1 MIDLDEDNEVGES
14 ANNAPPQAVT
24 DPDFYSRFGTDEE
37 SLLAKFARWR
47 RKLDGHYSEW
57 LSEAK
62 ECFDLVAGRQW
73 TDNEIS
79 EMEEK
84 LRIPTTFNRIQPT
97 IDAVAGAE
105 IQGRQQ
111 IQYFPREVGDSA
123 VSEILTQGAE
133 YEMGECDGN
142 EEDSDAFR
150 DCLICGVGVTET
162 RPDTVNG
169 EVSIICDRIDPLE
182 ILFDPGNRKACF
194 ADARFLKREKHMD
207 EEEFEELW
215 PGFSPTGDENDG
227 KRVTVVDPRVRYT
240 HGELGDNDKG
250 DVVVCEWQWYEN
262 ETTHLAAIEGKIVT
276 LTTDEHAEALEANP
290 NLDAVKQS
298 RRVYYRAFTNGPQI
312 MEVEEIYVGD
322 FTYKAITG
330 KRDRNK
336 GTFYGL
342 VRPMKD
348 PQKFANKFFSQI
360 LHIINSNAKGGVMVE
375 EGAVEDI
382 RNFEASYA
390 QADAITWVNDGA
402 LQGTNP
408 RIIQKQA
415 PAYPQGSDRMMQTSV
430 DAIRDVTGVSQEMLG
445 LADRDQPGVLEQQ
458 RKQQTYGILAAFFD
472 ARRRYMKLKGRLLL
486 KLIQKYLPADKL
498 VRIVGEDGS
507 PQYVPLALEKD
518 TMEYDIV
525 VDEAPASPN
534 QKVQTFQMLTQLMP
548 LFSNADL
555 PASFWAEMAKYSPL
569 PAGLSAKLAKIITD
583 QEKQQEAAEQAQAP
597 MKQAAEQLQMQG
609 AQADVADKAA
619 GAQLKQAQAAEH
631 AGAAQTDPVETDS
644 AARLNAARVAEIENR
659 IVNDLSNR
667 TKTQEEYS

>member
-1 MIDLDEDNEVGES
+1 
-14 ANNAPPQAVT
+14 
-24 DPDFYSRFGTDEE
+24 
-37 SLLAKFARWR
+37 
-47 RKLDGHYSEW
+47 
-57 LSEAK
+57 
-62 ECFDLVAGRQW
+62 
-73 TDNEIS
+73 
-79 EMEEK
+79 
-84 LRIPTTFNRIQPT
+84 
-97 IDAVAGAE
+97 
-105 IQGRQQ
+105 
-111 IQYFPREVGDSA
+111 
-123 VSEILTQGAE
+123 
-133 YEMGECDGN
+133 
-142 EEDSDAFR
+142 
-150 DCLICGVGVTET
+150 
-162 RPDTVNG
+162 
-169 EVSIICDRIDPLE
+169 
-182 ILFDPGNRKACF
+182 
-194 ADARFLKREKHMD
+194 
-207 EEEFEELW
+207 
-215 PGFSPTGDENDG
+215 
-227 KRVTVVDPRVRYT
+227 
-240 HGELGDNDKG
+240 
-250 DVVVCEWQWYEN
+250 
-262 ETTHLAAIEGKIVT
+262 
-276 LTTDEHAEALEANP
+276 EHAEALEANP

-312 MEVEEIYVGD
+312 MEVEEIDVGD

-534 QKVQTFQMLTQLMP
+534 QKVQTFRMLTQLMP

-609 AQADVADKAA
+609 AQADV
-619 GAQLKQAQAAEH
+619 
-631 AGAAQTDPVETDS
+631 
-644 AARLNAARVAEIENR
+644 
-659 IVNDLSNR
+659 
-667 TKTQEEYS
+667 

>member
-14 ANNAPPQAVT
+14 TNNAPPQAVVN
-24 DPDFYSRFGTDEE
+24 DDYYGRFGSDEDD
-37 SLLAKFARWR
+37 LLAKFGRWQKR
-47 RKLDGHYSEW
+47 LDGHYSEW
-57 LSEAK
+57 LEEAK

-84 LRIPTTFNRIQPT
+84 LRVPTTFNRIQPT

-111 IQYFPREVGDSA
+111 VQYFPREVGDSA

-162 RPDTVNG
+162 RPETING
-169 EVSIICDRIDPLE
+169 DVSIVCDRIDPLE
-182 ILFDPGNRKACF
+182 VLFDPGNRKACF
-194 ADARFLKREKHMD
+194 SDARYLRREKHMS

-215 PGFSPTGDENDG
+215 PGFAPAGDDNDG

-250 DVVVCEWQWYEN
+250 DVKVCEWQWYEN
-262 ETTHLAAIEGKIVT
+262 ETTYLAAINGEIVT
-276 LTTDEHAEALEANP
+276 MAAKEHHEAMEANP
-290 NLDAVKQS
+290 ALDAVKQS
-298 RRVYYRAFTNGPQI
+298 RRVFYKAFTNGSQI
-312 MEVEEIYVGD
+312 MEVEEIEVGD

-382 RNFEASYA
+382 RNFEDSYA
-390 QADAITWVNDGA
+390 QADAITWLKDGA
-402 LQGTNP
+402 LSAE
-408 RIIQKQA
+408 RIQQKTA

-486 KLIQKYLPADKL
+486 RLIQRYLPADKL

-507 PQYVPLALEKD
+507 PQYVPLALSKD
-518 TMEYDIV
+518 VAEYDIV

-534 QKVQTFQMLTQLMP
+534 QKMQTFQMLTQLMP

-583 QEKQQEAAEQAQAP
+583 QEKQQEAAAQAQAP
-597 MKQAAEQLQMQG
+597 MQQAAEQLQMQG

-619 GAQLKQAQAAEH
+619 TAQLKQAQAAEH
-631 AGAAQTDPVETDS
+631 ATAAQTDPSKTVSD
-644 AARLNAARVAEIENR
+644 ARLNDARIAEIENR
-659 IVNDLSNR
+659 IVNDLSAR
-667 TKTQEEYS
+667 TNTQEDFQ

>member
-14 ANNAPPQAVT
+14 TNNAPPQAIVN
-24 DPDFYSRFGTDEE
+24 DDYYNRFGSDED
-37 SLLAKFARWR
+37 SLLAKFGRWQK
-47 RKLDGHYSEW
+47 KLDGHYSEW
-57 LSEAK
+57 LEEAK

-84 LRIPTTFNRIQPT
+84 LRVPTTFNRIQPT

-162 RPDTVNG
+162 RPETLDG
-169 EVSIICDRIDPLE
+169 DVSIICDRIDPLE
-182 ILFDPGNRKACF
+182 VLFDPGNRKACF
-194 ADARFLKREKHMD
+194 ADARYLKREKHMD

-215 PGFSPTGDENDG
+215 PGFAPAGDDNEG

-250 DVVVCEWQWYEN
+250 DVKVCEWQWYEN
-262 ETTHLAAIEGKIVT
+262 EPMYRAAIMGQIVD
-276 LTTDEHAEALEANP
+276 LTADEHAEALEMDP
-290 NLDAVKQS
+290 SLDAVKQS
-298 RRVYYRAFTNGPQI
+298 RRVYYRAFTNGSQI
-312 MEVEEIYVGD
+312 MEVEEIEIGD

-382 RNFEASYA
+382 RNFESSYA

-402 LQGTNP
+402 VTAG

-486 KLIQKYLPADKL
+486 KLIQRYLPADKL
-498 VRIVGEDGS
+498 VRIVGQDGS

-534 QKVQTFQMLTQLMP
+534 QKMQTFQMLTQLMP

-583 QEKQQEAAEQAQAP
+583 QEKQEQEAAQQQAP

-609 AQADVADKAA
+609 AQADVADKTA
-619 GAQLKQAQAAEH
+619 GAQLKQAQAQEH
-631 AGAAQTDPVETDS
+631 ATAAQTDPAETVS
-644 AARLNAARVAEIENR
+644 VARLNAARIAEIENR
-659 IVNDLSNR
+659 IVNDLDQR
-667 TKTQEEYS
+667 TRNDGEAS

>member
-14 ANNAPPQAVT
+14 GNNAPPQAVT
-24 DPDFYSRFGTDEE
+24 DPDFYSRFGADEE
-37 SLLAKFARWR
+37 SLLAKFARWQ

-57 LSEAK
+57 LQEAK

-84 LRIPTTFNRIQPT
+84 LRVPTTFNRIQPT

-162 RPDTVNG
+162 RPDTING
-169 EVSIICDRIDPLE
+169 DVSIICDRIDPLE
-182 ILFDPGNRKACF
+182 VLFDPGNRKACF
-194 ADARFLKREKHMD
+194 ADARYLKREKHMD

-215 PGFSPTGDENDG
+215 PGFSPTGDENEG

-250 DVVVCEWQWYEN
+250 DVKVCEWQWYEN
-262 ETTHLAAIEGKIVT
+262 ETTYLAAIGPEVIS
-276 LTTDEHAEALEANP
+276 LSADEHDEMLETNP
-290 NLDAVKQS
+290 QLDAVKQS

-312 MEVEEIYVGD
+312 MEVEEIDVGD

-375 EGAVEDI
+375 EGAVSDI
-382 RNFEASYA
+382 RNFETSYA
-390 QADAITWVNDGA
+390 QADAITWVEDGSISA
-402 LQGTNP
+402 G

-486 KLIQKYLPADKL
+486 KLMQKYLPADKL
-498 VRIVGEDGS
+498 IRIVGEDGS
-507 PQYVPLALEKD
+507 PQYVQFALSKEVS
-518 TMEYDIV
+518 EYDII

-534 QKVQTFQMLTQLMP
+534 QKIQTFQMLTQLMP
-548 LFSNADL
+548 LLSNADFG
-555 PASFWAEMAKYSPL
+555 AAIWAKIVKYSPL
-569 PAGLSAKLAKIITD
+569 PAGLSSELAKAMMD
-583 QEKQQEAAEQAQAP
+583 QEKQEQEAAQAKAP
-597 MKQAAEQLQMQG
+597 MQQAAQQLQMQG
-609 AQADVADKAA
+609 AQADVADKTASA
-619 GAQLKQAQAAEH
+619 NLKQAQAAEH

-644 AARLNAARVAEIENR
+644 AARLNAARVAEIQNR
-659 IVNDLSNR
+659 IVNDLDQR
-667 TKTQEEYS
+667 TRTDGTDQ